1 MGKTGLTN
9 CFGGWVLKPISF
21 RNWPLELSIT
31 LAAKCCIAR
40 SQVADI
46 HEKRSIGNFGLIT
59 NNANFPIRVGDSAQ
73 NDLHCAQS
81 IRHERWIAMASSDD
95 DKVAGRL
102 HGEQTEPDRTDNLL
116 ERLIYM
122 ILIAIMISVAQT
134 VLGVMT
140 VIQFVIMLVSNKQPN
155 ERLAEFGTDL
165 GIWIAKAA
173 RYQTAASNVKPWPWT
188 ELD

>member
-1 MGKTGLTN
+1 M
-9 CFGGWVLKPISF
+9 
-21 RNWPLELSIT
+21 
-31 LAAKCCIAR
+31 A
-40 SQVADI
+40 QAD
-46 HEKRSIGNFGLIT
+46 E
-59 NNANFPIRVGDSAQ
+59 
-73 NDLHCAQS
+73 
-81 IRHERWIAMASSDD
+81 

-102 HGEQTEPDRTDNLL
+102 HGEQHEPEKADNLL

-140 VIQFVIMLVSNKQPN
+140 IIQFIIMLVSNKHPN

-165 GIWIAKAA
+165 GIWVAKAA